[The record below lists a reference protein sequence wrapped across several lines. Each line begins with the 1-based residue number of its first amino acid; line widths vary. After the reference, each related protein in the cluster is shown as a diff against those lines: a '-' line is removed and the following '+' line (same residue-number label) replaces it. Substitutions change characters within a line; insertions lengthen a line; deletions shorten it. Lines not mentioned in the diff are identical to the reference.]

1 MNMKRNVFWL
11 GMLAMV
17 LTFGMTAVGCDD
29 GSGGD
34 PETGGN
40 SGGNTGTDPFAG
52 TWEAEGVKI
61 VADNGSFAFSRDGK
75 VLSKGTYTCEGNN
88 VISTLTHVN
97 PGQFGQGDDQLFTWA
112 DLPQKYKDNPDYN
125 ISQTF
130 QMTVTGNTLSWNGVT
145 FTKQGGSN
153 SGNIAG
159 VWNNEAFRMTIV
171 QNGGAFT
178 YESEYYSE
186 NVWVKMEKGSI
197 ALNGN
202 NITFTVMGFW
212 FLPVDPSE
220 NSYWMENGAIFDS
233 MLEAIHGGNKTYSGT
248 ISGTASGS
256 TLSVIIGESGTLIKQ

>member
-1 MNMKRNVFWL
+1 MKKIKGIMVIA
-11 GMLAMV
+11 LA
-17 LTFGMTAVGCDD
+17 LALALALATTACDN
-29 GSGGD
+29 D
-34 PETGGN
+34 PDPDPPSTG
-40 SGGNTGTDPFAG
+40 GTDPFAG
-52 TWEAEGVKI
+52 TWEESETGTKI
-61 VADNGSFAFSRDGK
+61 VAANGSFESSMNGK
-75 VLSKGTYTCEGNN
+75 VLSKGTYTYAGNN
-88 VISTLTHVN
+88 VTATLTHVN
-97 PGQFGQGDDQLFTWA
+97 PGRFGQGDDQLYTWA
-112 DLPQKYKDNPDYN
+112 DLPQKYKDNPEYN
-125 ISQTF
+125 LSQTF
-130 QMTVTGNTLSWNGVT
+130 PMTVTGNTLSWSGVT
-145 FTKQGGSN
+145 FTKQGGGN
-153 SGNIAG
+153 SGSIAG

-178 YESEYYSE
+178 YESEYYYE

-256 TLSVIIGESGTLIKQ
+256 TLSVIISESGTLIKQ